1 MLERIYQKYLVIV
14 LPLANTCPQA
24 ISKDFSGSPVISEPY
39 VYKQKPNTLNTYW
52 TMIFQEIFS

>member
-1 MLERIYQKYLVIV
+1 MLKRIYQKYLVIV

-39 VYKQKPNTLNTYW
+39 VYKQKPNTLNTY
-52 TMIFQEIFS
+52 